1 MTLQLKI
8 GAHRNLEEHHIL
20 YMRNWVQKRKVITVI
35 GSTGTSIKVS
45 IYWLTNGVNSFFVNH
60 ILFLYTLPFWRI
72 AK

>member
-20 YMRNWVQKRKVITVI
+20 CMRNWVQKGKVTVI